1 MCPHG
6 LIENLDFFLS
16 SVKFDVMPHI
26 ALPQGYPGVRSLFM
40 YSPVT
45 AGPLNDLVQVLLHDP
60 GTSTLT
66 PGERELIA
74 TYTSSR
80 NECVYCANT
89 HGAIAKYQ
97 LDGDAELV
105 EQVRRNPA
113 TAEISDK
120 MKVLLAVAGKVQ
132 QSGRKVMAED
142 IAAAREKGATD
153 KEIHDTVLIAAV
165 FCMFNRYVDG
175 LATWAPDDPA
185 VYDAIGRQR
194 AREGYKTPPFVVKQ
208 G

>member
-1 MCPHG
+1 
-6 LIENLDFFLS
+6 
-16 SVKFDVMPHI
+16 MPHI
-26 ALPQGYPGVRSLFM
+26 ALPQGYPGIRSLFM

-45 AGPLNDLVQVLLHDP
+45 AAPLNDLVQTLLHEP

-80 NECVYCANT
+80 NECKYCANT

-97 LDGDAELV
+97 LDGNEDLV
-105 EQVRRNPA
+105 EQVKRDPA
-113 TAEISDK
+113 TAEVSDK
-120 MKVLLAVAGKVQ
+120 MKALLAIAGKVQ
-132 QSGRKVMAED
+132 QGGNKVQAED
-142 IAAAREKGATD
+142 IAAAREQGATD
-153 KEIHDTVLIAAV
+153 KEIHDAVLIAAA

-194 AREGYKTPPFVVKQ
+194 ATEGYKTAPFVVK
-208 G
+208 

>member
-1 MCPHG
+1 
-6 LIENLDFFLS
+6 
-16 SVKFDVMPHI
+16 MPHI

-97 LDGDAELV
+97 LDGNAELV
-105 EQVRRNPA
+105 EQVRKDPA
-113 TAEISDK
+113 KAEISDK
-120 MKVLLAVAGKVQ
+120 MKALLAIAGKVQ
-132 QSGRKVMAED
+132 QSGKKVKEED
-142 IAAAREKGATD
+142 IAVARSKGATD
-153 KEIHDTVLIAAV
+153 KEIHDAVLIAAV

-175 LATWAPDDPA
+175 LSTWAPDDPA

-194 AREGYKTPPFVVKQ
+194 AKEGYKTPPFVVK
-208 G
+208 